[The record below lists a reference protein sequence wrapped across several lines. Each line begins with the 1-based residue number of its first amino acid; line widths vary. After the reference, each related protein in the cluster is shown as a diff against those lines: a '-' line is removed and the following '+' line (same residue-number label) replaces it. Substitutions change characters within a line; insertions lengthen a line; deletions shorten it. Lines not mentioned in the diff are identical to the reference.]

1 MCMCLAKKVCL
12 GFLNTLW
19 KNLNEFL
26 GQPDMT
32 VCVLAGRG
40 GGWAGGGGWRIQE
53 QLESKPSSSH
63 HPG

>member
-1 MCMCLAKKVCL
+1 MYVFGEKVCL

-19 KNLNEFL
+19 KNLNGFL
-26 GQPDMT
+26 GQPDMS
-32 VCVLAGRG
+32 VCVLAGR
-40 GGWAGGGGWRIQE
+40 GGGWRIQE